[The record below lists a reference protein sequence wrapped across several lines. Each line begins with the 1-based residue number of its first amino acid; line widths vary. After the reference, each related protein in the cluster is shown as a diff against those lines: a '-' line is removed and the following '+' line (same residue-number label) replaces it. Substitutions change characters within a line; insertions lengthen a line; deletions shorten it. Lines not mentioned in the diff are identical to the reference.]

1 MNKFDRRNF
10 VKKLGLGILG
20 LSFISFNPIKLL
32 SNNNSLTANNKI
44 NIKSN
49 PVAVKRTNIKRF

>member
-1 MNKFDRRNF
+1 MNKFDRRDF
-10 VKKLGLGILG
+10 VKKLGLGVLG
-20 LSFISFNPIKLL
+20 LSFISFNPLKFKSKNTLFD
-32 SNNNSLTANNKI
+32 SKSKI